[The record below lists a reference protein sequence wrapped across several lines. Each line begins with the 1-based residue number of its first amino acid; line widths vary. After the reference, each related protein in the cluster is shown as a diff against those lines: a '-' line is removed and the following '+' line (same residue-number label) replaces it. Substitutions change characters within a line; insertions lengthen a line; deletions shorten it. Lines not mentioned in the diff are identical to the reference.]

1 MEYLEIDSYRTEI
14 DTNGNG
20 KVIISIDGNEEQIG
34 IIRDCIN
41 LTPAEAHDR
50 ALEMLRINDLK
61 VKEKPPVV
69 ETPKPKRKYV
79 RHVHLGLASDYGKV
93 ELKLATPEKH
103 IIKCYNLYLKGTN
116 KYVYKLT
123 DKGILVME
131 NDGTKKTAPMLF
143 TEADIKLIKNTDDF
157 DIKRIDVE
165 ARWVRNK
172 IAPNKTDN

>member
-14 DTNGNG
+14 DANGNG

-34 IIRDCIN
+34 TIRDCIN

-69 ETPKPKRKYV
+69 EEPKPKRKYT

-93 ELKLATPEKH
+93 ELKLAMPEKKKGYH
-103 IIKCYNLYLKGTN
+103 LYLKGTN

-131 NDGTKKTAPMLF
+131 NDGTKKTPPMVF
-143 TEADIKLIKNTDDF
+143 TEADVKLIKNTEDF
-157 DIKRIDVE
+157 DFKKVEYTGRIY
-165 ARWVRNK
+165 NK
-172 IAPNKTDN
+172 IATNDKN